1 MRAIRNISRIISKV
15 FSGMGKSYLRDV
27 AFSTILLQLTSPIKG
42 TDSGIIHSI
51 IQTAVLPPVILTV
64 MVILC
69 YIFFKRVLYI
79 LKIFSQKKIP
89 RWSKIIIELCVA
101 SNSFAIQSMCREAKR
116 YVGIL
121 KKFKRSVY
129 IL

>member
-1 MRAIRNISRIISKV
+1 MFIALPCCFFLFASLKGRQKLESNIIIKILAFPLGIFLALLVKYLVEWVKV
-15 FSGMGKSYLRDV
+15 TCGDV

-69 YIFFKRVLYI
+69 YIFFKRELYT
-79 LKIFSQKKIP
+79 LKIFSQKKI
-89 RWSKIIIELCVA
+89 
-101 SNSFAIQSMCREAKR
+101 
-116 YVGIL
+116 Y
-121 KKFKRSVY
+121 
-129 IL
+129 